1 VVYPIAAAGGQL
13 PLDSIE
19 GCGACQSLT
28 EPKDPVNKGE
38 DCFSG
43 ECDEYTTENQSAGN
57 PDQLIDD
64 SQGGDGDGEANLP

>member
-1 VVYPIAAAGGQL
+1 MVYPIAAAGGQL

-28 EPKDPVNKGE
+28 EPKDPV
-38 DCFSG
+38 
-43 ECDEYTTENQSAGN
+43 DEGDDGLSRESDEHTTEDQPAGN